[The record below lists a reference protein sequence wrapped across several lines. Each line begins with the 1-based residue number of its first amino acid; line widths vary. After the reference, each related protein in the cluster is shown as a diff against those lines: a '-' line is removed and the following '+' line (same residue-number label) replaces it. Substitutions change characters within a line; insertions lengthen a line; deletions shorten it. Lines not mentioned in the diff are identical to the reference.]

1 MKKFQNEADCDHS
14 SPVIPQPNFK
24 KNQYHSSKTGIRES
38 VSSQTN
44 HSIGSKPDNT
54 PYIQARHAF

>member
-44 HSIGSKPDNT
+44 HSIGSKPAAT
-54 PYIQARHAF
+54 P